1 MSMKNKV
8 FAPCYLEIKF
18 SPKVIKSLEK
28 LRDGNEVNISRFT
41 SKELNGIGLCY
52 WYGHIVPLNYKEAV
66 KWYIKSANKRCAKAE
81 FNLYVCYNKGTGV
94 AHDIDKAMYWLKKA
108 AKHNDAGAQDILG
121 THYFLGTNIKRNR
134 RYAKIWFKKSL
145 ENALKNE
152 NAVTLNVLGVR
163 YYRGGY
169 GFPIDKEMA
178 IKCFTPAA
186 KKRYPLSIFWLMQ
199 IYIEDNNEEMV
210 KYLMKEYKKCV
221 RTEPKITFIIN
232 RMYYGFTNRNNN

>member
-8 FAPCYLEIKF
+8 FAPCYLEMKF

-41 SKELNGIGLCY
+41 SKELNDIGLCY

-134 RYAKIWFKKSL
+134 RYAKIWFNKAL
-145 ENALKNE
+145 DNALKDE
-152 NAVTLNVLGVR
+152 DAVTLNVIGVR

-169 GFPIDKEMA
+169 DYPLDREMA
-178 IKCFTPAA
+178 IKCLTPAA
-186 KKRYPLSIFWLMQ
+186 KQGFPLSIVWLMQ
-199 IYIEDNNEEMV
+199 IFIDDKDDDKVDYWMEE
-210 KYLMKEYKKCV
+210 YRKCV
-221 RTEPKITFIIN
+221 KTDTIITTWIN
-232 RMYYGFTNRNNN
+232 RLYKNYKEK